1 MRSEMK
7 GREGKG
13 GHFKDVTGRVS
24 HGNLCQENPG
34 CAHEYLWEMYSM
46 LQKLGVA

>member
-1 MRSEMK
+1 MLDEHVFNTMLLMRSEMK

-34 CAHEYLWEMYSM
+34 CAHEYS
-46 LQKLGVA
+46 